1 MIPAT
6 IVEPPFGFVLL
17 QLKECQNVTALPVQ
31 NSRCEEEF
39 AAVCVHCLAQ
49 GRCLF
54 RLVLLTVDYVHASRA
69 LKKVYGDI
77 AHHQFG
83 LNKSFCYTRTFMSP
97 LTASGP
103 VPNAK
108 HSTHPSTTLQGLDS
122 PGKFSQYCPG
132 GTTVMCCWSP
142 HKLGSYSVVS
152 KFLFTIYM

>member
-83 LNKSFCYTRTFMSP
+83 LYKSFCYTYLYVAFDSLGAGSECQAFYAP
-97 LTASGP
+97 FDNLAGSGFTREIFA
-103 VPNAK
+103 VL
-108 HSTHPSTTLQGLDS
+108 SWWDDS
-122 PGKFSQYCPG
+122 Y
-132 GTTVMCCWSP
+132 V
-142 HKLGSYSVVS
+142 LLVS
-152 KFLFTIYM
+152 S